1 MKLLKPVNSENI
13 LIGIGVAALTYLLGP
28 KIKRNAKSLAERGME
43 RAMMAGD
50 AASET
55 IDNGKEKMVDIFED
69 MGDEYSSI
77 YSENDELTMLY
88 DELEADREQ
97 LNELTGLVYD
107 LKEEI
112 ASLKNY
118 Q

>member
-13 LIGIGVAALTYLLGP
+13 LIGVGIATLTYLLGP
-28 KIKRNAKSLAERGME
+28 KIKRNVKSFAEKGME

-50 AASET
+50 VASET
-55 IDNGKEKMVDIFED
+55 IDTGKEKMADIFED
-69 MGDEYSSI
+69 MEDEYSSI

-112 ASLKNY
+112 ATLKNY

>member
-13 LIGIGVAALTYLLGP
+13 LIGVGVAALTYLLGP
-28 KIKRNAKSLAERGME
+28 KIKRNAKSFTEKGRQGI
-43 RAMMAGD
+43 RMAGD
-50 AASET
+50 AASEA
-55 IDNGKEKMVDIFED
+55 IDDGKEKMADIFDD
-69 MGDEYSSI
+69 MENEYSSI
-77 YSENDELTMLY
+77 HSENDELTMLY

-112 ASLKNY
+112 ANLKNY